1 METRQ
6 SQTDS
11 PRKGKRLLLILLP
24 LVLVGGVIALFLG
37 TDGAGLKVEPVV
49 PAETLQVGRSVLTSG
64 EIELTVRNTSPE
76 AVSIAQ
82 ININDAIWP
91 FTMSQ
96 NPIPRLGEATIHLA
110 YPWVEGD
117 PYTVTLITSNSILID
132 ASIDA
137 ATTTAVTD
145 GATIGKLTLV
155 GLYVGI
161 IPVILGMI
169 WLPLINGLS
178 PHWLKFLMA
187 ATVGLLIF
195 LGIDATA
202 EAVEQAGTLAG
213 PYQGMGLIGIGIV
226 MTFALLEAIGSR
238 QTAIRSRA
246 GSRNLAFATM
256 VAIGIGL
263 HNLGEG
269 MAIGASFAVGA
280 ASLGTFLV
288 VGFIVQNVTEGLGI
302 VVPLARQRPSIQ
314 RLLVLGVVAGGPAIL
329 GAWIGGFTSS
339 TALAVLFLAIGA
351 GAVFQVAWSIGR
363 EIVWKAGEPAS
374 QRLPLTAFSG
384 LAAGMVALY
393 IMGIFLK

>member
-1 METRQ
+1 MATTP
-6 SQTDS
+6 SQAVS
-11 PRKGKRLLLILLP
+11 NQQGKRLLLILLP
-24 LVLVGGVIALFLG
+24 LVLVAAVIALFLG

-49 PAETLQVGRSVLTSG
+49 PNETLQVGRPVLKTG
-64 EIELTVRNTSPE
+64 EIELKVRNTSPE
-76 AVSIAQ
+76 EVNIAQ

-91 FTMSQ
+91 FTISQ
-96 NPIPRLGEATIHLA
+96 NPIPRLGEATIHLS

-117 PYTVTLITSNSILID
+117 PYSVTLVTSNSILVD

-137 ATTTAVTD
+137 ATTTATTN

-169 WLPLINGLS
+169 WLPLLSGLS
-178 PHWLKFLMA
+178 QHWLKFLMA

-195 LGIDATA
+195 LGIDATS
-202 EAVEQAGTLAG
+202 EAVEQAGDLEG
-213 PYQGMGLIGIGIV
+213 PYQGFGLIGIGIV
-226 MTFALLEAIGSR
+226 VTFALLEAIGSR
-238 QTAIRSRA
+238 QTAIRGQQ

-269 MAIGASFAVGA
+269 MAIGASFAIGA

-288 VGFIVQNVTEGLGI
+288 VGFIIQNVTEGLGI

-314 RLLVLGVVAGGPAIL
+314 RLLILGVVAGGPAIL
-329 GAWIGGFTSS
+329 GAWVGGLTSS

-363 EIVWKAGEPAS
+363 EIVWKAGESAE

-393 IMGIFLK
+393 VMGIFLK